1 MTTPKASLHSHL
13 GGQAIIINGKEYNA
27 TAGQSIL
34 EVLRE
39 NKIDVPALCFHPD
52 LCVRA
57 NCRLCLVEIKGRDG
71 LYTSCSTKIEDGME
85 ISTESPSVIRARKI
99 NLELIFAQHREKCKE
114 CIYRYNCELL
124 RLAKKYEVNIN
135 RYVDRKTDF
144 PVYKFGNVINF
155 DSSKCIDCGNC
166 VEACHKQSVDYLE
179 KREQNHIF
187 EVLPSKDPAKNCIF
201 CGQCLIH
208 CPVGAFE
215 AIGEFEDIEKPLAQK
230 KLGKKVV
237 FMIAPSIRT
246 TIGEEF
252 GMETGSIVTKKLVSS
267 IKKLGADY
275 VLDVDVGADFTTNE
289 EAKELVEKI
298 KNKSGVCLSSCC
310 PAWVKFVE
318 CNYPELKGHIATT
331 RPPHII
337 MGGLVKSYFA
347 QKIGAKAEDII
358 TVSVMPCTA
367 KKFEITREE
376 YLINNIKPV
385 DFVLT
390 TRELAFLLHK
400 HKIDLSKMEEMDFD
414 NMMGEASGAGDI
426 YGVSGGVLEA
436 AMRNAKEDIKG
447 PVKAIFV
454 AGLGEARKIC
464 EELKKDPFKYDAVEV
479 MACEGGCIGGG
490 GQSVPTNKEIR
501 ALRAAGLR
509 KIDEGK
515 TVKRPKDNPIVKEIY
530 ETLLKDEA
538 TIKKYCHRN

>member
-1 MTTPKASLHSHL
+1 MK
-13 GGQAIIINGKEYNA
+13 IIINKKEYDA
-27 TAGQSIL
+27 ISGQSIL
-34 EVLRE
+34 DVLRK
-39 NKIDVPALCFHPD
+39 NNIDVPALCYHPD

-57 NCRLCLVEIKGRDG
+57 NCRLCLVEIKGKDG

-85 ISTESPSVIRARKI
+85 VVTESPSVIRARKI
-99 NLELIFAQHREKCKE
+99 NLELIFAQHREQCKE

-124 RLAKKYEVNIN
+124 KLAKKYDVKIN
-135 RYVDRKTDF
+135 RFVDRKTDF
-144 PVYKFGNVINF
+144 PCYKFGNVISF

-166 VEACHKQSVDYLE
+166 IEACHKQTVDYLE

-187 EVLPSKDPAKNCIF
+187 EVLPSKDPKKNCTF

-208 CPVGAFE
+208 CPVGAIE
-215 AIGEFEDIEKPLAQK
+215 AIGEFDDIEKPLLK
-230 KLGKKVV
+230 KNMGKKVV

-252 GMETGSIVTKKLVSS
+252 GMEVGSIVTGKIVSS
-267 IKKLGADY
+267 LKKLGVDY
-275 VLDVDVGADFTTNE
+275 VLDVNVGADFTTTE

-298 KNKSGVCLSSCC
+298 KNKEGVCLSSCC
-310 PAWVKFVE
+310 PAWVRFVE
-318 CNYPELKGHIATT
+318 CNYPELKSHIATT

-337 MGGLVKSYFA
+337 MGGLVKSFFA
-347 QKIGAKAEDII
+347 DKIGIKAENII

-376 YLINNIKPV
+376 YKIDNLKPV

-390 TRELAFLLHK
+390 TREMAYLLHK
-400 HKIDLSKMEEMDFD
+400 HKINLAEMEDMDFD

-436 AMRNAKEDIKG
+436 AMRNAKEDVDG

-464 EELKKDPFKYDAVEV
+464 EELILDPFKYDAVEV

-490 GQSVPTNKEIR
+490 GQSVPTNEEIR
-501 ALRAAGLR
+501 ALRATGLR
-509 KIDEGK
+509 KIDAGK

-530 ETLLKDEA
+530 KTLLKNSNI
-538 TIKKYCHRN
+538 IKKYCHANK